1 MAEPYSG
8 LIGAYL
14 YAVRGSRSWI
24 FRSYVLASAAV
35 GVYIALLLLLGL
47 ISWIGSPVAFGERA
61 FLGVIALLLLV
72 PLFTPVLVAA
82 RRRRRGAADPQ
93 AERWLAAGGFAFVV
107 SIGLALFISDP
118 SDHAIGGLLG
128 PAVAWL
134 DALPGAYGLAPPV
147 LATAL
152 IVAVVRLT
160 RSDAAENG
168 RVT

>member
-8 LIGAYL
+8 LVGAYL

-24 FRSYVLASAAV
+24 FRSYVVASAAV
-35 GVYIALLLLLGL
+35 GLYIALLLLLGL
-47 ISWIGSPVAFGERA
+47 ISWMGSPVAFGERA
-61 FLGVIALLLLV
+61 FLGVIALFLLL
-72 PLFTPVLVAA
+72 PLFAPVLVAA
-82 RRRRRGAADPQ
+82 RRRRRGAAEPRT
-93 AERWLAAGGFAFVV
+93 ERWLAGGGFAFVV

-134 DALPGAYGLAPPV
+134 DGLPGVYGLAPPV

-152 IVAVVRLT
+152 ILAIMRQT
-160 RSDAAENG
+160 RPDVDGSDG
-168 RVT
+168 VT

>member
-8 LIGAYL
+8 LVGAYL
-14 YAVRGSRSWI
+14 YAVRGSQSWI
-24 FRSYVLASAAV
+24 FRSYVVASAVV

-61 FLGVIALLLLV
+61 FLGVIALFLLV
-72 PLFTPVLVAA
+72 PLFAPVLVAA
-82 RRRRRGAADPQ
+82 RRRRRGVPDTQ
-93 AERWLAAGGFAFVV
+93 AERWLALGGFAFVV
-107 SIGLALFISDP
+107 SIWLAMFISDP
-118 SDHAIGGLLG
+118 SDHAIGGLLE

-134 DALPGAYGLAPPV
+134 DALPGAYGLGPPV

-152 IVAVVRLT
+152 IVAIVRLT
-160 RSDAAENG
+160 RPDAAEND